1 MTLFD
6 AGPPLR
12 TERRL
17 GLVTADRPRVVERAA
32 LAVLVG
38 WAPLVVLSAAETL
51 LLGGDRVMSA
61 LTDFAIHGRSLVAA
75 PLLILAEHDGP
86 RRLGQIAHHVMDAG
100 LVAEAHRPRFDEAVA
115 STRRRLDSSL
125 AEIVVLVLAY
135 LLVVA
140 MVVAVPATS
149 FQAWHLAGPGSLR
162 FSLAG
167 WWNTLV
173 SVPLLLVLLLGW
185 LWRLVLWA
193 RFLWLIARLPLQLL
207 PGHPDRAGGLQFVSM
222 SLWAFWL
229 PSLALG
235 SIVAGTIANRV
246 AHHGVSP
253 VHFAPAVVGLAI
265 VILVLFAGPLLV
277 FVPQLR
283 AAARR
288 GMLQYGALAGS
299 VGQAF
304 EQKWLDRAGT
314 PDPKALEVGDFSATT
329 DLFDV
334 VATVYEMKPVPL
346 RVIDLASLVA
356 AALVPLLPIWLL
368 VMPAQDIVA
377 GLAKFLF

>member
-1 MTLFD
+1 VPRDTGV
-6 AGPPLR
+6 A
-12 TERRL
+12 L
-17 GLVTADRPRVVERAA
+17 GLLVLAGLYWLGADQIRVSTLEGIVGAQAVPKA
-32 LAVLVG
+32 LAVGLAILSLLLIAQDLWRPRRPAVAAGGAEGEASGWPAHLRALGMLLIGVG
-38 WAPLVVLSAAETL
+38 YLVV
-51 LLGGDRVMSA
+51 V
-61 LTDFAIHGRSLVAA
+61 
-75 PLLILAEHDGP
+75 
-86 RRLGQIAHHVMDAG
+86 
-100 LVAEAHRPRFDEAVA
+100 
-115 STRRRLDSSL
+115 
-125 AEIVVLVLAY
+125 
-135 LLVVA
+135 
-140 MVVAVPATS
+140 
-149 FQAWHLAGPGSLR
+149 
-162 FSLAG
+162 
-167 WWNTLV
+167 NTIGYV
-173 SVPLLLVLLLGW
+173 
-185 LWRLVLWA
+185 
-193 RFLWLIARLPLQLL
+193 
-207 PGHPDRAGGLQFVSM
+207 
-222 SLWAFWL
+222 
-229 PSLALG
+229 
-235 SIVAGTIANRV
+235 
-246 AHHGVSP
+246 
-253 VHFAPAVVGLAI
+253 LAI